1 MPRVLQDTG
10 WNVIG
15 DFVLKQVRERMATPQ
30 RRKDALGGFKR
41 QSYKLNDTDSLSN
54 SLGMEVIEL
63 SPDNIQLALTYPNTG
78 PNAIKGKVYF
88 ETGRRPG
95 KGVPVNVEQPAGS
108 DLYGWAARKL
118 PGFLTLSK
126 KEQAFRLI
134 RISMKIKQRGIGV
147 YPIFDPSFTTEV
159 QQEYVNWFNTLTD
172 EQIEKLPGVE
182 RVFSVLESIV
192 PFDEETIDIFR

>member
-118 PGFLTLSK
+118 PGFLTLTK